1 MQLSQLNSF
10 TIRVECTDR
19 ITQVRR
25 NLLSKNESDAFIY
38 EMREPTGDV
47 LRKFTVMEST
57 AELSLLSALALMEKN
72 PGLVTIEF
80 ERLTTGTAFN
90 YPVPHI

>member
-1 MQLSQLNSF
+1 MQLSQLYSF
-10 TIRVECTDR
+10 TIRVCECDR

-25 NLLSKNESDAFIY
+25 NSFSKNESDAFIY
-38 EMREPTGDV
+38 EVRELSGDV
-47 LRKFTVMEST
+47 LRQFTIMDST

-80 ERLTTGTAFN
+80 ERLTTGTTFN